1 MQLFKQSK
9 HIKAE
14 EKTKAVNSI
23 VSPASAS
30 ALIHMSE
37 DDLHRTLQ
45 YIHIRVDDL
54 ILELKREKHRSIE
67 KNEDVNMLI
76 DDLIWSL
83 EDILALC
90 DGAR

>member
-14 EKTKAVNSI
+14 EQTKSVNSI
-23 VSPASAS
+23 ISPAPASAP
-30 ALIHMSE
+30 IHMSE
-37 DDLHRTLQ
+37 NDLRQTLKCIQ
-45 YIHIRVDDL
+45 IRAHNL

-67 KNEDVNMLI
+67 KNEDVYMLI

-83 EDILALC
+83 EDILSLC
-90 DGAR
+90 DRT